1 MSRQVPSVVIR
12 LEKSHPEA
20 AAMVGAPRGLVTSL
34 GRDGGELMKKGAVE
48 RGLSQ
53 LATVPVL

>member
-12 LEKSHPEA
+12 LEKSHPET